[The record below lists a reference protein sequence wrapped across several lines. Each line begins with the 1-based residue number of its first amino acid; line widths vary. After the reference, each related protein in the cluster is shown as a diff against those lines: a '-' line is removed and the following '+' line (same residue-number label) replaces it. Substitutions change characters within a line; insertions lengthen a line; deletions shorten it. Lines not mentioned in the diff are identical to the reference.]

1 MIVYPASLLS
11 SSSVPL
17 THPRIGWQNRLRDL
31 DPSLITVSSEAET
44 GPLDAPTRADTFSFW
59 EPTALPA
66 TWVANMGQTFD
77 VDYVGVW
84 GRMGSLGLAVKAETS
99 QDSGA
104 NWTQLGGDVLQADD
118 APIMFLDGVRSAN
131 AIRITIS
138 GSSSTMPR
146 LAIAYAGEALA
157 MERHIYGGH
166 APVNLQRDTVLQQ
179 PLSRGGQFLGQTFRR
194 LGVTGSAAFKN
205 LTPSWYRDNIE
216 PFVKEARRFPFFWA
230 WQPEDFPEDVVYGW
244 LEDDPKP
251 AYMGDIPLM
260 QVSFKIRG
268 IGYE

>member
-1 MIVYPASLLS
+1 
-11 SSSVPL
+11 
-17 THPRIGWQNRLRDL
+17 
-31 DPSLITVSSEAET
+31 
-44 GPLDAPTRADTFSFW
+44 
-59 EPTALPA
+59 
-66 TWVANMGQTFD
+66 
-77 VDYVGVW
+77 
-84 GRMGSLGLAVKAETS
+84 
-99 QDSGA
+99 
-104 NWTQLGGDVLQADD
+104 
-118 APIMFLDGVRSAN
+118 
-131 AIRITIS
+131 
-138 GSSSTMPR
+138 
-146 LAIAYAGEALA
+146 